1 MLRPTLAAPGA
12 ASGQATRVARA
23 IRLSYFGVFG
33 KAAIGASNR
42 VKFRLVDLSTYSTL
56 HFEREGRLLRAA
68 FNRPETL
75 NAINRVAHDEI
86 ARFFTELAVDPLT
99 DVVILSGVGRA
110 FSAGGDLDHIQ
121 RMIDDPC
128 AFLDDIPNVKR
139 VVFGML
145 DCPKP
150 IIAKLNG
157 HAIGLGATI
166 ALLCDVIFAAP
177 TAKIGDPHVK
187 VGFAAGD
194 GGAVIWP
201 HLIGHAR
208 AKEYLMTGRLLTAE
222 EAERIGLINH
232 VVPAEDLDRVVD
244 AFAQELLGGAMRA
257 IQWTKLAV
265 NIGLKQLAHS
275 VLDASV
281 AFEALSNVSAD
292 HSEAVQA
299 MREKRPPKFTG
310 K

>member
-1 MLRPTLAAPGA
+1 
-12 ASGQATRVARA
+12 
-23 IRLSYFGVFG
+23 
-33 KAAIGASNR
+33 
-42 VKFRLVDLSTYSTL
+42 VDISSYSTIQ
-56 HFEREGRLLRAA
+56 FQREGRLLRAN
-68 FNRPETL
+68 FNRPDTL
-75 NAINRVAHDEI
+75 NAIDRAAHDEI

-110 FSAGGDLDHIQ
+110 FSAGGDLEHIQ

-128 AFLDDIPNVKR
+128 IFVDDIPNVKR

-166 ALLCDVIFAAP
+166 ALLCDVVFAVP

-194 GGAVIWP
+194 GGAIIWP

-208 AKEYLMTGRLLTAE
+208 AKEYLMTGRLLTAV
-222 EAERIGLINH
+222 EAEKIGLINH
-232 VVPAEDLDRVVD
+232 VVAAEDLDGAVD

-257 IQWTKLAV
+257 IQYTKLAV
-265 NIGLKQLAHS
+265 NIGLKQIAHS

-281 AFEALSNVSAD
+281 AFEALSNVTAD
-292 HSEAVQA
+292 HREAVQA
-299 MREKRPPKFTG
+299 MRDKRSPKFTG